1 MDGPLCLFNGRCIM
15 FVLYDNFKFSLQRER
30 AVVDASQLRELG
42 DILTEARSLES
53 HLKEKKEHLRRC
65 LALISDKLHG

>member
-1 MDGPLCLFNGRCIM
+1 MDGPLCLFNGRSIM